1 MSSCIRYFWQCQ
13 YPSCVSPVT
22 LRSDP
27 KRLISRVVDCFYSGH
42 EAHWLF
48 DVTGANTIISRAFN
62 DTRWCLDSGESEENG
77 QPVYLN
83 KVSVSGLCSSESDC
97 LVRGYCL

>member
-1 MSSCIRYFWQCQ
+1 M
-13 YPSCVSPVT
+13 
-22 LRSDP
+22 
-27 KRLISRVVDCFYSGH
+27 SRVVDCFYSGH
-42 EAHWLF
+42 EAHWLV

-83 KVSVSGLCSSESDC
+83 KVSLLDP
-97 LVRGYCL
+97 VRVKLIV